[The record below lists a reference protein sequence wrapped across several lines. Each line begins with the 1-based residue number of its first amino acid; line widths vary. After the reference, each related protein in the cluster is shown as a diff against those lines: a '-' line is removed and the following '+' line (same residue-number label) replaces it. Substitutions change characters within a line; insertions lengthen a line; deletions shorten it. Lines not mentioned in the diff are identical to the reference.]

1 MFVELFQGQVSDAT
15 ELRAAFTRWAREVA
29 PGPERPAVHRRD
41 RGGERNEPPP
51 ELNAEMEEMDALAVG
66 EPEFFDMKQPGLY
79 SAR

>member
-41 RGGERNEPPP
+41 RVRERERNEPPP
-51 ELNAEMEEMDALAVG
+51 ELNAEEMDALAVG